1 MTYKAIYD
9 SIYGSGESGYGFGAE
24 TDRSLFD
31 AGFGDNDSIYG
42 GACLSDNDR
51 FELEELRLSGIL
63 DGFEE
68 PEFDDCER
76 FAV

>member
-9 SIYGSGESGYGFGAE
+9 SIYGCDESGYGFNAE
-24 TDRSLFD
+24 TDRLFID
-31 AGFGDNDSIYG
+31 GMQEYESIYG
-42 GACLSDNDR
+42 EPCLSENDR
-51 FELEELRLSGIL
+51 FELEELRMSGIL

-68 PEFDDCER
+68 PDFDDIDC